1 MKYAQE
7 SIKPYSTKGKKAE
20 QVEQMF
26 DNIAPAYDKLNHIL
40 SFSIDKIWRRKA
52 IKWLKQYNP
61 ETIMDVATGTGDFAM
76 LAYRKI
82 KPQRLTGVDIS
93 DGMMNV
99 GRVKVK
105 KAGFDPYIVF
115 EKEDCLNLTYE
126 DNKFDAITAAF
137 GIRNFESLEQGLSEM
152 YRVLKPG
159 GHLVILEL
167 TTPDKAPMKQL
178 FRFYSQ
184 SIIPLFGQALTS
196 DKRAYHYLPN
206 TIKAFPQGEVMQS
219 ILQGIGYSE
228 VKFERLTFGVCTMYT
243 ATKIA

>member
-99 GRVKVK
+99 GRVKVRSFTLGRAVSRASNSVYK
-105 KAGFDPYIVF
+105 I
-115 EKEDCLNLTYE
+115 
-126 DNKFDAITAAF
+126 DAPLLPP
-137 GIRNFESLEQGLSEM
+137 GVEQ
-152 YRVLKPG
+152 
-159 GHLVILEL
+159 
-167 TTPDKAPMKQL
+167 
-178 FRFYSQ
+178 
-184 SIIPLFGQALTS
+184 TS
-196 DKRAYHYLPN
+196 DSVTPLPKRCRQV
-206 TIKAFPQGEVMQS
+206 TGRMF
-219 ILQGIGYSE
+219 
-228 VKFERLTFGVCTMYT
+228 
-243 ATKIA
+243 